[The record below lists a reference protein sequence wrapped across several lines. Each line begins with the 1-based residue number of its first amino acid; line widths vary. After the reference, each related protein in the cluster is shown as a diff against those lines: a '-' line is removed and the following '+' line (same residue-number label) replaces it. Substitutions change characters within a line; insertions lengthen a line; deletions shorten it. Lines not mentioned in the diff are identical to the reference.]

1 MSQTIFPSAV
11 EYARKCPS
19 SPPENTSPGIAVT
32 AADCA
37 GLHPGTSP
45 QPGCGVRQTSSPVSS
60 LRAQSPPPAL
70 LSMSK
75 VTLELGPRLCAPG
88 VVGATGWNLGSDTAT

>member
-37 GLHPGTSP
+37 GLHPGRSP

-60 LRAQSPPPAL
+60 LRADSPPPAL
-70 LSMSK
+70 LSKRREMFGLNASD
-75 VTLELGPRLCAPG
+75 CAPG
-88 VVGATGWNLGSDTAT
+88 GPGVARLTLGSDTAT